1 VEPRK
6 KVIMDVD
13 TGVDDALAILYL
25 LRSGRADVLGF
36 TVVAGNCSVEMAAKN
51 TLRAIEAVGLEA
63 GSGADQGASHGIDHG
78 ADQGASQGVGNGVSQ
93 GALSRGIPV
102 AQGAPAPFLADFR
115 PAPWIHG
122 EDGLG
127 NTNLPEPRGRISSER
142 AVDQI
147 IRQIKENPGEVTVIA
162 VGPLTN
168 LALAVT
174 QAPEIA
180 GLVKEVV
187 IMGGVAC
194 AAGNREPWGEA
205 NISHDPEAAHIVFQ
219 AGWSLTMVGLDVTMK
234 TFLTAEGLESLR
246 SSASPA
252 GQFAA
257 RVVKEYFELYARFL
271 GEPKSALHDPL
282 AVGIALDPSLATF
295 CPELPVEIEV
305 TGAHTSGMTV
315 ADLRVLL
322 NPAFDAKRRNARVV
336 LGVDSARFVEDFV
349 RVLSR

>member
-1 VEPRK
+1 MDHRH

-13 TGVDDALAILYL
+13 TGVDDALAILFL
-25 LRSGRADVLGF
+25 LKSGKADVLGF
-36 TVVAGNCSVEMAAKN
+36 TAVAGNCPVEMAAKN
-51 TLRAIEAVGLEA
+51 TLRVIEAA
-63 GSGADQGASHGIDHG
+63 GCG
-78 ADQGASQGVGNGVSQ
+78 
-93 GALSRGIPV
+93 GIPV
-102 AQGAPAPFLADFR
+102 AQGAPGPILADFR

-122 EDGLG
+122 DDGLG
-127 NTNLPEPRGRISSER
+127 NTNLPEPRGQISSER

-147 IRQIKENPGEVTVIA
+147 IRLIKGNPGEVTVIA

-205 NISHDPEAAHIVFQ
+205 NISHDPEAACIVFR
-219 AGWSLTMVGLDVTMK
+219 AGWPLVMVGLDVTMK
-234 TFLTAEGLESLR
+234 TFLTAEGLETLR
-246 SSASPA
+246 TSGSPA

-257 RVVKEYFELYARFL
+257 KVVRNYFELYSRFL
-271 GEPKSALHDPL
+271 GEPKSVLHDPL
-282 AVGIALDPSLATF
+282 AVGIALDRTLATY

-305 TGAHTSGMTV
+305 TGAHTAGMTV

-322 NPAFDAKRRNARVV
+322 SPAFDTKPKNARVC
-336 LGVDSARFVEDFV
+336 LGVDSDRFVEDFV

>member
-1 VEPRK
+1 MDHRK

-25 LRSGRADVLGF
+25 LRSGKADVLGF
-36 TVVAGNCSVEMAAKN
+36 TAVAGNCPVEMAAKN
-51 TLRAIEAVGLEA
+51 TLRVIEAAGFQAGLGA
-63 GSGADQGASHGIDHG
+63 GSK
-78 ADQGASQGVGNGVSQ
+78 
-93 GALSRGIPV
+93 GIPV
-102 AQGAPAPFLADFR
+102 AQGAPAPLLADFR

-127 NTNLPEPRGRISSER
+127 NTNLPEPAGKISSER

-147 IRQIKENPGEVTVIA
+147 IRLIKENPGEVTVIA

-187 IMGGVAC
+187 IMGGAAC

-205 NISHDPEAAHIVFQ
+205 NISHDPEAARIAFR
-219 AGWSLTMVGLDVTMK
+219 AGWPLVMVGLDVTMK
-234 TFLTAEGLESLR
+234 TFLTAEGLETLR
-246 SSASPA
+246 SSGSLA

-257 RVVKEYFELYARFL
+257 RVVKEYFELYSRFL
-271 GEPKSALHDPL
+271 GESKSALHDPL
-282 AVGIALDPSLATF
+282 AVGIALDPSLATH

-305 TGAHTSGMTV
+305 TGTHTSGMTV

-322 NPAFDAKRRNARVV
+322 SPAFDNKPKNARVV

-349 RVLSR
+349 KVLSR